1 MNGAYRY
8 SMKLKLLTLSILS
21 GLSLLGCG
29 GPASEDASGRGGV
42 PNGALTLSITDA
54 AVDNAA
60 EVWVQFSSIELKP
73 DEGSSMT
80 YTFDTPLSV
89 NLLSLQG
96 SLSEDLFNSIVIPSG
111 TYNWIRLAV
120 NTSDDLDS
128 YIKLDDGTV
137 HELTIPSGNE
147 SGLKIKGGFIVG
159 AGSETA
165 MTIDFDLRKS
175 VIKVKE
181 KESVSTYHL
190 KPVLRLVYNDN
201 AGTIIGSI
209 DAALTTG
216 TDCSDQ
222 DPKTGNAVYVFTGFD
237 AEVDDIDDVLPEPIT
252 TALMKLNKKTGLYD
266 YEVGFLPQGNY
277 TVAYTCMADWD
288 DPEVDDAIVFQ
299 STSNVTVVAPVD
311 LAGADIIR

>member
-1 MNGAYRY
+1 MGCRY

-21 GLSLLGCG
+21 SLAMVGCG

-42 PNGALTLSITDA
+42 PNGTLTLSITDA

-60 EVWVQFSSIELKP
+60 EVWVQFSAIELKP
-73 DEGSSMT
+73 ADGPSIT
-80 YTFDTPLSV
+80 YTFDTPLNV
-89 NLLSLQG
+89 DLLSLQG
-96 SLSEDLFNSIVIPSG
+96 SLSEDFFNSIVIPSG
-111 TYNWIRLAV
+111 TYNWVRLAV
-120 NTSDDLDS
+120 NTSGDLDS
-128 YIKLDDGTV
+128 YIKLDDGSV
-137 HELTIPSGNE
+137 HELTIPSGKQ
-147 SGLKIKGGFIVG
+147 SGLKINGGFIVA

-175 VIKVKE
+175 VVKVKA
-181 KESVSTYHL
+181 SDTTYHL

-222 DPKTGNAVYVFTGFD
+222 DPKTGNAVYVFSGFD

-277 TVAYTCMADWD
+277 TVAYTCMADLD
-288 DPEVDDAIVFQ
+288 NPEVDDAIVFQ
-299 STSNVTVVAPVD
+299 STANVNVVAPVD
-311 LAGADIIR
+311 FTGADIIR